1 MRWTAIGTLG
11 LLVAFG
17 GAGAAR
23 ADEIKPPTNVNAE
36 PSTPASVELDGR
48 SAAADMAEK
57 PKEAASLAE
66 QAIRADPQDPWSYY
80 DKGMAL
86 ARMGD
91 VTGGAR
97 MLFTAQQHFH
107 PSDLWGRSVA
117 VFGRAHILAE
127 AGRCDEARAAYREYM
142 ALVRG
147 DPDAVALARRFS
159 RECQPYPPAGT
170 QAPAAP
176 SEK

>member
-1 MRWTAIGTLG
+1 MRWTAIATLG
-11 LLVAFG
+11 LLVVG
-17 GAGAAR
+17 GRAGAAP

-36 PSTPASVELDGR
+36 PSTPASVELTGR
-48 SAAADMAEK
+48 SAAADMAEN
-57 PKEAASLAE
+57 PKEAASLADG
-66 QAIRADPQDPWSYY
+66 AIRADPRDPWSYY

-91 VTGGAR
+91 VNGGAR
-97 MLFTAQQHFH
+97 MLFAAQQHFH
-107 PSDLWGRSVA
+107 PSDVWGRSVA

-147 DPDAVALARRFS
+147 DPEAVALARRFS
-159 RECQPYPPAGT
+159 RECQPRRRRRRRARR
-170 QAPAAP
+170 
-176 SEK
+176 SSRC